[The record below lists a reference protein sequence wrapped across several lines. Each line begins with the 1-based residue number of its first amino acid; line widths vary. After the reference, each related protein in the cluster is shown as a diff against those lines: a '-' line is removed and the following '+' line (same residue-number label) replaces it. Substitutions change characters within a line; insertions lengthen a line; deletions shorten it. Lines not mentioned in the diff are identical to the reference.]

1 MRWLSSPDDK
11 GLPVPKLSVSVGA
24 QPNAN
29 IDQFS
34 HTGFLRLSSVL
45 APKGPIPVGR
55 STWWAGVKAGRF
67 PKPIK
72 LGPRTTAWRVEDI
85 RALIERGVL

>member
-1 MRWLSSPDDK
+1 MSN
-11 GLPVPKLSVSVGA
+11 LSVSVGA

-29 IDQFS
+29 IDQFP
-34 HTGFLRLSSVL
+34 HTGFLRLSSIL

-55 STWWAGVKAGRF
+55 STWWAGVKEGRF

-72 LGPRTTAWRVEDI
+72 LGPRVTAWRIEDI
-85 RALIERGVL
+85 RALIETAG